1 MQKEAIDAQ
10 AKGATDEEAKEW
22 IEFYISVKQTEVVSY
37 KEKIDKCLK
46 EIDEFEELL
55 AYVNNRIEEKKKKE
69 EN

>member
-1 MQKEAIDAQ
+1 MQKE
-10 AKGATDEEAKEW
+10 ATDEEAKEW

-46 EIDEFEELL
+46 EIDKFEELL
-55 AYVNNRIEEKKKKE
+55 AYINNRIEEKKKKE